1 MNRCVKKWCNW
12 RCSEKTRK
20 YWGWS
25 KINTL
30 LPALLLSSAPWH
42 YCNTNY
48 FTPLHYIGTANT
60 HTNTNTDANTNTNTH
75 INKNTHSFC
84 FLALALLE
92 HHFTPLHYIVT
103 IEQSLFV
110 LSLYTS
116 YCCLPYVSSTFTLK
130 WWWWQW
136 WWWWRRTF
144 ERERVKSKWG
154 WCWYICDDDRHPW
167 IRNPTSK

>member
-1 MNRCVKKWCNW
+1 MHIPQKARKEETSDREMVDNHEEIKWCNW
-12 RCSEKTRK
+12 RCSEKSRK
-20 YWGWS
+20 YRGWS

-75 INKNTHSFC
+75 INKNKHSFC

-92 HHFTPLHYIVT
+92 HHLLHSSPLYCNNSNHC
-103 IEQSLFV
+103 SLCHCTLLIAV
-110 LSLYTS
+110 YPTS
-116 YCCLPYVSSTFTLK
+116 VQLLL
-130 WWWWQW
+130 WN
-136 WWWWRRTF
+136 
-144 ERERVKSKWG
+144 G
-154 WCWYICDDDRHPW
+154 DGGNDDDDEEEHLKG
-167 IRNPTSK
+167 SE